1 MLMKNLPKESKYI
14 NDLFNEAKNRGLM
27 FLESPKD
34 ETTNSNIYFK
44 GKQLKNFI
52 TNSYLAL
59 ENDIRVKQAA
69 IEGIERFGL
78 FTSVSRTY
86 VSFDHYLELEDKLET
101 IYGLPTFVVNNV
113 SLGHFAYL
121 PMIIGENDA
130 IITDQ
135 FVHKS
140 VRVAVQYLNGGGI
153 YSEVLRHNQM
163 SELESKIKNL
173 GEKYDKVWYLTDS
186 VFSMQGDVAP
196 FDDLKTMLNTYE
208 KFNLY
213 IDDAHGMSWI
223 GENGKGYCFHH
234 LPYHEKMYVISSLN
248 KGFGGTN
255 AAMIF
260 PNQKTKDLIHT
271 LGLPIIFSSPTMH
284 AGITAASKLADIH
297 LSVEIYERQAML
309 NERLQFF
316 KQKIKELQIPMLYPN
331 AQTPIGF
338 IVLGNVE
345 AMAQF
350 GEKMQEKGYL
360 MSIASFPSVPLK
372 HSGFRVSISLHQ
384 TIQDINNLVEC
395 AAETMFELE
404 KTGVFNRE
412 FAFRNIWQTERKQ
425 VNL

>member
-1 MLMKNLPKESKYI
+1 MEQLTKELQYVS
-14 NDLFNEAKNRGLM
+14 DLFGEAKSRGLM
-27 FLESPKD
+27 FLESQKD
-34 ETTNSNIYFK
+34 ETTNNIIQCGDRK
-44 GKQLKNFI
+44 LTNFL

-59 ENDIRVKQAA
+59 ENDPRVKKAA
-69 IEGIERFGL
+69 IEGIERYGVFS
-78 FTSVSRTY
+78 SVSRTY
-86 VSFDHYLELEDKLET
+86 VSFNHFLELEDKLEK

-121 PMIIGENDA
+121 PMIIGQNDA

-140 VRVAVQYLNGGGI
+140 VNVAVQYLKGGGI

-163 SELESKIKNL
+163 NDLENRIKIL
-173 GEKYDKVWYLTDS
+173 SEKYDKVWYLTDS

-196 FDDLKTMLNTYE
+196 LEDLEVLLNAYD

-213 IDDAHGMSWI
+213 VDDAHGMSWI
-223 GENGKGYCFHH
+223 GKNGKGYCFHKIPRH
-234 LPYHEKMYVISSLN
+234 SKMYVISSLN

-260 PNQKTKDLIHT
+260 PNQQTKDLVHT

-284 AGITAASKLADIH
+284 AGITAASALADIH
-297 LSVEIYERQAML
+297 LSIEIYERQAML
-309 NERLQFF
+309 NERIKYF
-316 KQKIKELQIPMLYPN
+316 KQRVQELQIPMLYPN
-331 AQTPIGF
+331 SHTPIGF

-350 GEKMQEKGYL
+350 GEKMQKRGFV
-360 MSIASFPSVPLK
+360 MSIASYPSVPLK

-384 TIQDINNLVEC
+384 TIQDIVNLLDS

-404 KTGVFNRE
+404 KSGVFNRDI
-412 FAFRNIWQTERKQ
+412 AFRNIWQTERKREL
-425 VNL
+425 V